1 MKRFCTSMEEVAG
14 NGTCVPSS
22 YPCAPERS
30 LACSPLA
37 VLLPHPTWRGS
48 APGWG
53 RAASSTESSDKGIAQ
68 SPVALV
74 CLCDQVSRL
83 HSGFAAD
90 FDPL

>member
-1 MKRFCTSMEEVAG
+1 MLRVPRVSQGWLCEKKRFCTSVEEVAG
-14 NGTCVPSS
+14 NGTCVPSFCL
-22 YPCAPERS
+22 CAPERS

-68 SPVALV
+68 TVSSGIGVPV
-74 CLCDQVSRL
+74 
-83 HSGFAAD
+83 
-90 FDPL
+90 